1 MGTPMAGRL
10 VEAGFSLV
18 VNDASP
24 AAVDSFLEAH
34 PQARGAGLAEV
45 AAESDV
51 VVTMLPNGRIVREVA
66 TADDGL
72 FAGAGT
78 GLLLVDMSSSA
89 PHETVEL
96 ERLGAESGVQ
106 VIDAPV
112 SGGVVRARDG
122 SLTIMAGG
130 ADEAID
136 RAGPLFAHLGAN
148 VFRCGAKAGS
158 GHAVKAL
165 NNVLSCAGLIVAG
178 EALGVARR
186 FGLDPEIV
194 LDVFN
199 SGTGRNNA
207 TENKFR
213 QFVFSGTHA
222 SGFAL
227 DLMVKD
233 LETAGELARQV
244 GEEGGLSERTREL
257 ASIALAELGQVD
269 HTYLADWADSRG
281 ETEA

>member
-10 VEAGFSLV
+10 VDAGFSLV

-24 AAVDSFLEAH
+24 AAVDGFLEAH

-45 AAESDV
+45 AADSDV

-96 ERLGAESGVQ
+96 ERLGAEHGVQ

-122 SLTIMAGG
+122 SLAIMAGG
-130 ADEAID
+130 AHEAID
-136 RAGPLFAHLGAN
+136 RATPLFAHLGSN

-186 FGLDPEIV
+186 FGLDPEVV

-257 ASIALAELGQVD
+257 ASAALAELGQVD
-269 HTYLADWADSRG
+269 HTFLADWADSRG
-281 ETEA
+281 ET